1 MDATLKESLDT
12 PGAPQLELAQDT
24 VLKPC
29 ETNPLLDSKKHASQS
44 ESRSLEFVRMSK
56 VET

>member
-1 MDATLKESLDT
+1 MYATLKESLDT
-12 PGAPQLELAQDT
+12 PGAPQLEWAQDT

-44 ESRSLEFVRMSK
+44 
-56 VET
+56 